1 MNFHCNKG
9 SKKNIF
15 KNDKIKKQ
23 MYLKPVYKWIFEYI
37 RIFSSEYWYSYSIRR
52 NFQRPNIIRIFEYFA
67 RIFPNICLQKS
78 LEIQRFW
85 KFQFHFWHEK
95 IILQQIINC
104 KNSKFFNPLVSSI
117 QVSLAIF
124 WESSFLCYILF
135 FLFYLS
141 KLFKN
146 IRIFCTIRILF
157 EYFLQNE

>member
-1 MNFHCNKG
+1 MDTIASQVMDQCLN
-9 SKKNIF
+9 
-15 KNDKIKKQ
+15 
-23 MYLKPVYKWIFEYI
+23 EYSNI
-37 RIFSSEYWYSYSIRR
+37 RIFSSEYWYSYSIRC
-52 NFQRPNIIRIFEYFA
+52 NFQKPNIIRIFEYFA

-104 KNSKFFNPLVSSI
+104 KNSNFFNPLVSSI
-117 QVSLAIF
+117 QVSLAILRVQF
-124 WESSFLCYILF
+124 FMSFFIL
-135 FLFYLS
+135 S
-141 KLFKN
+141 FKIIQKYSN